1 MVMLATSKSNTIE
14 DLISHELIVF
24 EINDAELKT
33 IINEKEKYE

>member
-14 DLISHELIVF
+14 NLISQELIVF
-24 EINDAELKT
+24 EISDAELKT